1 MRQVWCKVK
10 SGQWGSVGRVGK
22 GRGQGKGTGMQP
34 PKRQNRKVEEKV
46 IPSAVQCRGEKKMAR
61 RGRVWRNAMQGQS
74 MDEQP
79 DEAGVR
85 VVVRLLCSLR
95 FVARWGKEGGDGP
108 TVLVVLCT
116 GQPVDFW
123 G

>member
-1 MRQVWCKVK
+1 
-10 SGQWGSVGRVGK
+10 
-22 GRGQGKGTGMQP
+22 
-34 PKRQNRKVEEKV
+34 
-46 IPSAVQCRGEKKMAR
+46 
-61 RGRVWRNAMQGQS
+61 MQGQS

-95 FVARWGKEGGDGP
+95 LVARWGKEGGDGTT

-116 GQPVDFW
+116 GQAVDFW
-123 G
+123 GGL